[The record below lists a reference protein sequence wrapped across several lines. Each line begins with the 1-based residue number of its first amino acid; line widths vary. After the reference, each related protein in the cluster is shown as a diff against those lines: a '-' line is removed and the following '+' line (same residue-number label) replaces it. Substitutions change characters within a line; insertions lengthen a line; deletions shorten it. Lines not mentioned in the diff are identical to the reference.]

1 MMKIAKAMK
10 NINLSIVFYMNTKND
25 ISLLEN
31 TQIRMLFC
39 FVFKF
44 ICSMCMILYAK
55 KDSCFFQ
62 GLLEDNLFR
71 VF

>member
-1 MMKIAKAMK
+1 
-10 NINLSIVFYMNTKND
+10 MNTKND

-39 FVFKF
+39 FIFKF

-55 KDSCFFQ
+55 KIAVFFK
-62 GLLEDNLFR
+62 DYWKIIFF
-71 VF
+71 VFFKYHAAYNFYIQVSL